1 MAFTS
6 ITFLILLSVAFAWHW
21 TFRSTRA
28 RLIGLALAN
37 SAFYGWW
44 DWRFLGL
51 FVATALATHGL
62 ARMVAARR
70 GTPRGR
76 VALAAG
82 LVLQFLP
89 LLVFKYAGFGFGIV
103 QELLAPGLADFLRE
117 PIASIVLPVGISFY
131 TFQAAAYLIDVH
143 RGDCGLARSGLEFY
157 VFLSFFP
164 QLVAGPIERARDLL
178 PQVQAMP
185 AFDPVKAR
193 EGLRE
198 ALWGCFR
205 KIAVAD
211 QLGRLVVNPIY
222 RDLDGAEPALVAVAT
237 LAFAVQI
244 YADFS
249 AYSMI
254 ARGVSRLFGIEL
266 VRNFRQPYLASSLQD
281 FWRRWHVSLS
291 TWFRDYVFI
300 PLGGSRRGRLRTD
313 LNLLVTFLVSGL
325 WHGANWTF
333 VAWGALHGVAVA
345 LEGRLFGA
353 RGEAGIGRAVRLV
366 RWVLMAG
373 VVMVGWALFRANSIG
388 EFLGAARRFPRIA
401 SVGEQWSAVRE
412 FARGLDDPRF
422 LAACCAAVLLHDIG
436 IERGWRPLDR
446 LPRFVRWIFYV
457 ALALSTLS
465 IGRDALSGF
474 IYFQF

>member
-1 MAFTS
+1 VAFTS
-6 ITFLILLSVAFAWHW
+6 LTFVILLALAFAWHW
-21 TFRSTRA
+21 TFRGGRA
-28 RLIGLALAN
+28 RLVGLAIAN

-51 FVATALATHGL
+51 FVATALLTHIL
-62 ARMVAARR
+62 ARVVSAGR
-70 GTPRGR
+70 GTRTGSA
-76 VALAAG
+76 ALWLG
-82 LVLQFLP
+82 LVLQFVP
-89 LLVFKYAGFGFGIV
+89 LLVFKYAGFGFGV
-103 QELLAPGLADFLRE
+103 VEEVLSPGLADFLRE

-131 TFQAAAYLIDVH
+131 TFQAAAYLIDVA
-143 RGDCGLARSGLEFY
+143 RGTCQPARSALEFY

-164 QLVAGPIERARDLL
+164 QLVAGPIERACDLL
-178 PQVQAMP
+178 PQVQRMP
-185 AFDPVKAR
+185 EFDAAKAR

-211 QLGRLVVNPIY
+211 QLGIHVVNPVY
-222 RDLDGAEPALVAVAT
+222 RDLADAEPALVVVAT
-237 LAFAVQI
+237 MAFAVQI

-266 VRNFRQPYLASSLQD
+266 MRNFRQPYLANSLQD

-313 LNLLVTFLVSGL
+313 LNLVVTFLISGL

-333 VAWGALHGVAVA
+333 VAWGGLHGVAIA
-345 LEGRLFGA
+345 IEGRVFGGRDAGGLGRTA
-353 RGEAGIGRAVRLV
+353 RVL
-366 RWVLMAG
+366 RWSCMML
-373 VVMVGWALFRANSIG
+373 VVMLGWALFRAKSIG
-388 EFLGAARRFPRIA
+388 DFLGACRRLPELLEI
-401 SVGEQWSAVRE
+401 GTQWSAIRE
-412 FARGLDDPRF
+412 FARGLDDV
-422 LAACCAAVLLHDIG
+422 LLLLGCVAAVLLHDLG
-436 IERGWRPLDR
+436 VERGWRPLDR
-446 LPRFVRWIFYV
+446 VPRPIRWCGYI
-457 ALALSTLS
+457 ALSLFVLS
-465 IGRDALSGF
+465 VGREALSGF